1 MLFKWFSRLLH
12 TIVFLALLYIFSYL
26 FAPLLAE
33 ASPITNAFINE
44 IHYDNIGGDVNEYVE
59 IAGDASIDLSSWS
72 LWLYNGSKGDSYK
85 SFDLTSWTHIDIGS
99 QFGFLKVQTTGIQNG
114 SPDGLVLF
122 DGMNVI
128 QFLSYE
134 GIMSANSDIA
144 KGITS
149 TDIAVQETTD
159 TPIGF
164 SLQLAGLGSSYDDF
178 TWSSPQENTFG
189 SSNFGQQFTPTATST
204 FKVSGPQNLS
214 LFFLAFIFLLY
225 FLLQRTTGKIP
236 PQLVRKLNS
245 QYK

>member
-85 SFDLTSWTHIDIGS
+85 SFNLTSWTFIDVAS
-99 QFGFLKVQTTGIQNG
+99 QFGFVKVKTVGIQNG

-134 GIMSANSDIA
+134 GSFTANSGIA

-149 TDIAVQETTD
+149 TDIVVEETKD

-164 SLQLAGLGSSYDDF
+164 SLQLTGLGNSYDDF
-178 TWSSPQENTFG
+178 TWSSPIGNTFG
-189 SSNFGQQFTPTATST
+189 SSNFGQQFTSLTAST
-204 FKVSGPQNLS
+204 IAVNEPHTLLSFTLALLSFLFVSS
-214 LFFLAFIFLLY
+214 
-225 FLLQRTTGKIP
+225 K
-236 PQLVRKLNS
+236 KS
-245 QYK
+245 